1 MSKNIYLELMDDEE
15 PKSKAAPRAQPKQPV
30 VESDASAP
38 RIAPAWA
45 TVSGN
50 QPVPAEAGPASSEPS
65 ADKNV
70 NPYLALLEDDEQGTQ
85 QPNLGSILGATGA
98 SLGSS
103 IARNAEG
110 IAESAAN
117 APTGSVAEIKALLN
131 PSKVK
136 MTPAMAAQAA
146 AEARVPTV
154 APVSALP
161 VEKPLPSSGGAK
173 WLENYANIQD
183 PEFSGGVPEAAQKYQ
198 STKPQGK
205 VTGKNFKR
213 FGNRP
218 LNIAGQA
225 AQTVISEDEQ
235 LMRVRQALYE
245 REMHK
250 RAVEQANRA
259 EIERVAQV
267 EREAQAATN
276 ASRASK
282 ALLTVGKGLGA
293 VGAGMGAYD
302 AYKRFYD
309 GDKYGAAVGGLGTV
323 AGLAPMVMGSAGMLP
338 ALGAAAPLMLM
349 AHDRIEYL
357 KKHPEE
363 IRLQEDN
370 FDPLGMPIR

>member
-1 MSKNIYLELMDDEE
+1 MSKNIYLDLMDDDE
-15 PKSKAAPRAQPKQPV
+15 PKSKAPPRAQPKQPV

-50 QPVPAEAGPASSEPS
+50 QPVPVETASTTPVPS

-70 NPYLALLEDDEQGTQ
+70 NPYLALLEDEDKPSRPVGKEIA
-85 QPNLGSILGATGA
+85 GSVAA
-98 SLGSS
+98 SLGSGLVS
-103 IARNAEG
+103 NAAR
-110 IAESAAN
+110 IAEAAFD
-117 APTGSVAEIKALLN
+117 APTGSVAEIKELMN
-131 PSKVK
+131 PAKIKV
-136 MTPAMAAQAA
+136 TPAMAAQAA

-161 VEKPLPSSGGAK
+161 VEKPLPGSGGAK

-213 FGNRP
+213 FGNKP

-225 AQTVISEDEQ
+225 AQTVMSEDEQ

-250 RAVEQANRA
+250 IEVEKANRA
-259 EIERVAQV
+259 AIERVAQV

-282 ALLTVGKGLGA
+282 AISTVGKGLGA
-293 VGAGMGAYD
+293 VGAGMGTYD
-302 AYKRFYD
+302 AYKRFQE
-309 GDKYGAAVGGLGTV
+309 GDKYGATVGGLGT
-323 AGLAPMVMGSAGMLP
+323 AASLAPMVMGSAGMLP
-338 ALGAAAPLMLM
+338 ALGAASPLMLM

-357 KKHPEE
+357 KRHPEE